1 MLTFRYLIVLKLFF
15 PTITCTHTHTEF
27 CWCNAE
33 WLPPHDKVKLFITT
47 VHKIGQLPIYIYFSP
62 KRTECVNSDDVFWR
76 IVNSIAKQN
85 TLLNVCVCNVYI
97 FIFIQRI
104 AVQLCLCVWKN
115 RMRSQR
121 FPAKVIKHKTNLF
134 IFQLE
139 FSHLMISYAEAAAS
153 KAFAFYISFSYRS
166 IFFSSSSLWLG
177 WISLNSS
184 QDDLMTQ
191 KNGTSTKKNY
201 EYNCLLAL
209 FYFVANNLCVCVLKI
224 YDHFWMSC
232 EPDINSFM
240 KFLLFV
246 VWFVCSFV
254 FFEQCKW
261 HLWIGNVS
269 ISWSHLFLEIYLC
282 YSIFELYS
290 VSVPINS

>member
-62 KRTECVNSDDVFWR
+62 KRTECVHSDDVFWR

-139 FSHLMISYAEAAAS
+139 FSHLMISHAEAAAS

-201 EYNCLLAL
+201 EYDCLLAL
-209 FYFVANNLCVCVLKI
+209 FYFVANNLCVCVCSK
-224 YDHFWMSC
+224 
-232 EPDINSFM
+232 FM
-240 KFLLFV
+240 TIFECPVNLILIHLWNFYSLL
-246 VWFVCSFV
+246 CDSFV
-254 FFEQCKW
+254 R
-261 HLWIGNVS
+261 S
-269 ISWSHLFLEIYLC
+269 YFLSSANGIFGLAMSQFHGAIYFWKYICAIAFSNCIRCLC
-282 YSIFELYS
+282 
-290 VSVPINS
+290 P